1 MTSSRARSFKVLI
14 TLASVFLMFGGPT
27 YLIYVLNAMEVPY
40 SYATLT
46 GLVSFVAGI
55 VIFLRFVSKEP

>member
-1 MTSSRARSFKVLI
+1 MTSARARCFKVLI

-27 YLIYVLNAMEVPY
+27 YLIYVLNAVEVPY
-40 SYATLT
+40 SFAAFT

-55 VIFLRFVSKEP
+55 VIFLRFVSKET